1 MDEIILMKN
10 IKKRFPGVVAL
21 DGVDFYAEK
30 GEIVSLLGENG
41 AGKTTLMKILYG
53 LYTKDSGEIYI
64 KGKKADINSPKD
76 AINLGIGMVH
86 QHFTLV
92 NPFTV
97 TENIILGLK
106 GNNFTLNIENA
117 KEKIK
122 DYMKKYEIF
131 VDPDAKISE
140 LSVGEKQKVEIL
152 KILFRDID
160 ILILDE
166 PTAVLT
172 PQEVKELFKTL
183 KILKN
188 EGKTIIFISHKLDE
202 VLEISDRIVVLR
214 NGKISGERDPKQTN
228 KRELAALMVGK
239 EVFDVVSLTT
249 SEQRDV
255 VLELKDINALSHRG
269 HIALKNVSLKVR
281 GGEIVGLAGVSGNGQ
296 KELEEVISGI
306 KKPLKGK
313 IFFKNTDITNK
324 SPKERIN
331 LGIGR
336 IPEDR
341 MELGLIL
348 DLPVFENLIVECYDK
363 DPLSGKIFLNYKN
376 IEEFCKKNI
385 EEFDIRTPN
394 ISVKT
399 KTLSG
404 GNLQKCI
411 LARILSMNPEFIL
424 AAQPTRGLDVGAT
437 EFIHKK
443 LLELRDKGV
452 GILLISE
459 DLDEILNLSDRI
471 LVIYNGEITGEIEK
485 SEIEKGE
492 ISREEIGLMMTGTK
506 KEELHA
512 TT

>member
-1 MDEIILMKN
+1 MNEIVLMEN
-10 IKKRFPGVVAL
+10 IKKRFPGVIAN
-21 DGVDFYAEK
+21 DGVTFYAKK

-64 KGKKADINSPKD
+64 KGKKAEINSPKD
-76 AINLGIGMVH
+76 AIDLGIGMVH

-97 TENIILGLK
+97 TENIILGLTSNK
-106 GNNFTLNIENA
+106 FVINIEAA
-117 KEKIK
+117 KDKIK
-122 DYMKKYEIF
+122 DYMKRYEIF

-152 KILFRDID
+152 KVLFRDID

-183 KILKN
+183 KILKE
-188 EGKTIIFISHKLDE
+188 EGKSIIFISHKLYE

-214 NGKISGERDPKQTN
+214 NGKVTGEREPKQTN

-239 EVFDVVSLTT
+239 EVFDVISLKPY
-249 SEQRDV
+249 EKKDIILDLRDV
-255 VLELKDINALSHRG
+255 SALSYRG
-269 HIALKNVSLKVR
+269 HIALKNVNLNVK

-296 KELEEVISGI
+296 KELEEIISGI
-306 KKPLKGK
+306 KRPLKGK
-313 IFFKNTDITNK
+313 IFYKNIDITNTT
-324 SPKERIN
+324 PKERIN

-348 DLPVFENLIVECYDK
+348 DLPVFENLIIECYDK
-363 DPLSGKIFLNYKN
+363 STFSGRLFLNYHK
-376 IEEFCKKNI
+376 IENFSSKLI

-394 ISVKT
+394 LYVKT

-437 EFIHKK
+437 EYIHKK
-443 LLELRDKGV
+443 LLEVRDKGGGV
-452 GILLISE
+452 LLISE

-471 LVIYNGEITGEIEK
+471 LVIYNGEIMGEINR
-485 SEIEKGE
+485 GE
-492 ISREEIGLMMTGTK
+492 LSREDIGLMMTGTK

>member
-1 MDEIILMKN
+1 MNEVVFMKN
-10 IKKRFPGVVAL
+10 IKKRFPGVIANN
-21 DGVDFYAEK
+21 GVTFYAKK

-53 LYTKDSGEIYI
+53 LYTKDSGEIFI
-64 KGKKADINSPKD
+64 KGKKAEINSPKD
-76 AINLGIGMVH
+76 AIDLGIGMVH

-97 TENIILGLK
+97 TENIILGLTSNK
-106 GNNFTLNIENA
+106 FVINIEAA
-117 KEKIK
+117 KYKIK
-122 DYMKKYEIF
+122 DYMKRYEIF

-152 KILFRDID
+152 KVLFRDID

-183 KILKN
+183 KILKE
-188 EGKTIIFISHKLDE
+188 EGKSIIFISHKLYE

-214 NGKISGERDPKQTN
+214 NGKVTGEREPKQTN

-239 EVFDVVSLTT
+239 EVFDVISLKPY
-249 SEQRDV
+249 EKKDIILDLRDV
-255 VLELKDINALSHRG
+255 SALSYRG
-269 HIALKNVSLKVR
+269 HIALKNVNLNVK

-296 KELEEVISGI
+296 KELEEIISGI
-306 KKPLKGK
+306 KRPLKGK
-313 IFFKNTDITNK
+313 IFYKNIDITNTT
-324 SPKERIN
+324 PKERIN

-341 MELGLIL
+341 MEFGLIL
-348 DLPVFENLIVECYDK
+348 DLPVFENLVIECYDK
-363 DPLSGKIFLNYKN
+363 SPFSGKLFLNYPN
-376 IEEFCKKNI
+376 IENFSSKLI

-394 ISVKT
+394 LIVKT

-437 EFIHKK
+437 EYIHKK
-443 LLELRDKGV
+443 LLEVRDKGV
-452 GILLISE
+452 GVLLISE

-471 LVIYNGEITGEIEK
+471 LVIYNGEIMGEINR
-485 SEIEKGE
+485 GE
-492 ISREEIGLMMTGTK
+492 LSREDIGLMMTGTK

>member
-1 MDEIILMKN
+1 MNEVVLMKN
-10 IKKRFPGVVAL
+10 IKKRFPGVIAN
-21 DGVDFYAEK
+21 DGATFYAK
-30 GEIVSLLGENG
+30 RGEIISLLGENG

-64 KGKKADINSPKD
+64 KGKKVEINSPKD

-97 TENIILGLK
+97 TENIILGLDSNK
-106 GNNFTLNIENA
+106 FVLNLELA

-122 DYMKKYEIF
+122 DYMKRYEIY
-131 VDPDAKISE
+131 VDPNAKISE

-152 KILFRDID
+152 KVLFRNID

-183 KILKN
+183 KILKE
-188 EGKTIIFISHKLDE
+188 EGKSIIFISHKLYE

-214 NGKISGERDPKQTN
+214 NGKVSGERDPKQTN

-239 EVFDVVSLTT
+239 EIFDVISLTP
-249 SEQRDV
+249 SEKKETILN
-255 VLELKDINALSHRG
+255 LEDISALSYRG
-269 HIALKNVSLKVR
+269 HVALKNVNLNVR
-281 GGEIVGLAGVSGNGQ
+281 RGEIVGLAGVSGNGQ
-296 KELEEVISGI
+296 KELEEIISGI
-306 KKPLKGK
+306 RRPLKGR
-313 IFFKNTDITNK
+313 IYYKNIDITNK
-324 SPKERIN
+324 TPKERIN

-348 DLPVFENLIVECYDK
+348 DLPVFENLVVECYDK
-363 DPLSGKIFLNYKN
+363 DPFSGKLFLNYPK
-376 IEEFCKKNI
+376 IENYSRKLI
-385 EEFDIRTPN
+385 EEFDIKTPN
-394 ISVKT
+394 LLVKT

-411 LARILSMNPEFIL
+411 LARILSMNPVFIL

-437 EFIHKK
+437 EYIHKK
-443 LLELRDKGV
+443 LIEVRNKGGGV
-452 GILLISE
+452 LLISE
-459 DLDEILNLSDRI
+459 DLDEIINLSDRI
-471 LVIYNGEITGEIEK
+471 LVIHNGEIMGEMNR
-485 SEIEKGE
+485 GE
-492 ISREEIGLMMTGTK
+492 LSREDIGLMMTGTK

>member
-1 MDEIILMKN
+1 MKD
-10 IKKRFPGVVAL
+10 IKKRFPGVVAN
-21 DGVDFYAEK
+21 DGITFYAKK

-64 KGKKADINSPKD
+64 KGKKVEINSPKD

-97 TENIILGLK
+97 IENIILGLSS
-106 GNNFTLNIENA
+106 NRFTINIENA

-122 DYMKKYEIF
+122 NYMEKYEIF

-183 KILKN
+183 KILKE

-202 VLEISDRIVVLR
+202 VLEISDRVVVLR
-214 NGKISGERDPKQTN
+214 NGRVSGERNPKETN
-228 KRELAALMVGK
+228 KRELATLMVGK
-239 EVFDVVSLTT
+239 EVFDVVSLKP
-249 SEQRDV
+249 SLGKEV
-255 VLELKDINALSHRG
+255 ILELKDISALSSRG
-269 HIALKNVSLKVR
+269 HLALKNISFYINH
-281 GGEIVGLAGVSGNGQ
+281 GEIVGFAGVSGNGQ
-296 KELEEVISGI
+296 KELEEIISGVR
-306 KKPLKGK
+306 KPLKGK
-313 IFFKNTDITNK
+313 ILFNKIDITNK
-324 SPKERIN
+324 TPKERIN

-348 DLPVFENLIVECYDK
+348 DLPLFENLIVECYDK
-363 DPLSGKIFLNYKN
+363 DPFSGKVFLNYDE
-376 IEEFCKKNI
+376 IENFSRKLVQ
-385 EEFDIRTPN
+385 EFDIKTPN
-394 ISVKT
+394 LTVKT

-437 EFIHKK
+437 EYIHKK
-443 LLELRDKGV
+443 LLEVRDKGG

-471 LVIYNGEITGEIEK
+471 LVIYNGEIMGEVK
-485 SEIEKGE
+485 RGE
-492 ISREEIGLMMTGTK
+492 LNREDIGLMMTGTK

-512 TT
+512 IT

>member
-1 MDEIILMKN
+1 MTNIENNVLLKG
-10 IKKRFPGVVAL
+10 IKKRFPGVNAN
-21 DGVDFYAEK
+21 DGIDFYAKK

-64 KGKKADINSPKD
+64 KGRKVEINSPKD
-76 AINLGIGMVH
+76 AIDLGIGMVH

-97 TENIILGLK
+97 AENIILGLK
-106 GNNFTLNIENA
+106 SNKLIISIETV

-122 DYMKKYEIF
+122 NYMEKYQIYIN
-131 VDPDAKISE
+131 PDVKIRE

-172 PQEVKELFKTL
+172 PQEVNELFKTL
-183 KILKN
+183 KILKE
-188 EGKTIIFISHKLDE
+188 EGKTIIFISHKLYE

-214 NGKISGERDPKQTN
+214 NGKVSGERDPKRTN
-228 KRELAALMVGK
+228 KKELATLMVGK
-239 EVFDVVSLTT
+239 EVFDVISLTSSKEKDT
-249 SEQRDV
+249 V
-255 VLELKDINALSHRG
+255 IELKDINALSYRG
-269 HIALKNVSLKVR
+269 HVALKNVSFNIK

-296 KELEEVISGI
+296 KELEEIISGI
-306 KKPLKGK
+306 KKPFKGK
-313 IFFKNTDITNK
+313 IYFKNIDITNK

-331 LGIGR
+331 FRIGR

-348 DLPVFENLIVECYDK
+348 DLSVFENLIVECYDK
-363 DPLSGKIFLNYKN
+363 NNFSNKVFLNYKYILN
-376 IEEFCKKNI
+376 YSKNLI
-385 EEFDIRTPN
+385 DEFDIKTPN
-394 ISVKT
+394 LFVKT

-411 LARILSMNPEFIL
+411 LARILSMNPEFVL

-437 EFIHKK
+437 EFIHRK
-443 LLELRDKGV
+443 LLELRDKGRGV
-452 GILLISE
+452 LLISE

-471 LVIYNGEITGEIEK
+471 LVIYNGEIMGEAK
-485 SEIEKGE
+485 RGE
-492 ISREEIGLMMTGTK
+492 LSKEQIGLMMTGSK
-506 KEELHA
+506 KEELHV
-512 TT
+512 